1 MSCTWKPWGTL
12 LLLCSAGVQSSLCS
26 CLCPSPHVDGV
37 KEESHTQLQGFSS
50 IHSDGVIAV
59 NKETGSFTDEYLP
72 EHRSHLYGITAVYP
86 YCPGGKTQKSHPLS
100 LALDGSQAEEINFFL
115 QQGNSN
121 DNFTPKRTSDPENC
135 HCIRGRGKPFA
146 KANEATF
153 RPAKDDV
160 VLNLY
165 LRSLL
170 LYFFFKVRNI
180 NIGRNGPVNL
190 KAITLTLAHAS
201 KFQV

>member
-1 MSCTWKPWGTL
+1 
-12 LLLCSAGVQSSLCS
+12 
-26 CLCPSPHVDGV
+26 
-37 KEESHTQLQGFSS
+37 
-50 IHSDGVIAV
+50 VIAV

-86 YCPGGKTQKSHPLS
+86 YCPGGKTQENPTPFSGLLEGRRAKEL
-100 LALDGSQAEEINFFL
+100 NFSL

-121 DNFTPKRTSDPENC
+121 DNFTPKRTSDPAYC
-135 HCIRGRGKPFA
+135 HCIQGRGKPFT

-153 RPAKDDV
+153 RPAKDYV
-160 VLNLY
+160 VLTLY

-170 LYFFFKVRNI
+170 LYFFFKARNI
-180 NIGRNGPVNL
+180 DKRRNGPVNP
-190 KAITLTLAHAS
+190 KAITLTLAYAS